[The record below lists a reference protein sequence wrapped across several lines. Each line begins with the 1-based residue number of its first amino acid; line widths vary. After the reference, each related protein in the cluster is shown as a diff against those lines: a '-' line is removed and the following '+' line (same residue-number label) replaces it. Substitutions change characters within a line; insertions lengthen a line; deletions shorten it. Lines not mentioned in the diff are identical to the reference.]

1 MVWCR
6 LERVDGQE
14 LHAVTLEWEPCRYG
28 RGDLVLIL
36 RPEEVE
42 GLLTMAESVRAVEHA
57 FADWGK
63 YPEINFT
70 RRRLHFGAARLCSM
84 PAMLPSGEKSG
95 LRIQSEILAVSGG
108 VQLYPS
114 RSPLI
119 DVLFDTRT
127 ALPVAMILSSP
138 QRGMT
143 KDGMPLRTSDL
154 MTALISAVGTK
165 WMSRADATELVLLG
179 SGKQA
184 RNHLIA
190 MTAIRSFKRV
200 NVFSP
205 TRERREQFAGEM
217 SAALHLDVVSVNEPK
232 GVIERADIVLA
243 ATNTNVPVF
252 SGPWLREGTHVTSIV
267 GSNVGMVQAGV
278 IAQKR
283 RELDDETLARATII
297 GIASR
302 ALAEQD
308 EQGDVFEQARSGLIS
323 WDKVVELKEIVAG
336 HANGRQNAV
345 DITVFKNNGGQG
357 IAELAIAD
365 LILTKAREK
374 KLGIEVSWGEGY

>member
-1 MVWCR
+1 M
-6 LERVDGQE
+6 
-14 LHAVTLEWEPCRYG
+14 
-28 RGDLVLIL
+28 LIL

-42 GLLTMAESVRAVEHA
+42 GLLSMAEAVDAVEKA

-63 YPEINFT
+63 YPEINLT
-70 RRRLHFGAARLCSM
+70 RRRLHFGDVRLNTM
-84 PAMLPSGEKSG
+84 PAALPSRDKIG

-108 VQLYPS
+108 VQTYPS
-114 RSPLI
+114 RSPLV
-119 DVLFDTRT
+119 DVLFDTRS
-127 ALPVAMILSSP
+127 ALPVAMILSST
-138 QRGMT
+138 QRGRT
-143 KDGMPLRTSDL
+143 KDGIPLRTSDL
-154 MTALISAVGTK
+154 MTASISAVGTK
-165 WMSRADATELVLLG
+165 WLSRTDAAELVLLG
-179 SGKQA
+179 AGKQA

-190 MTAIRSFKRV
+190 MAAICRLKRV
-200 NVFSP
+200 NVYSP
-205 TRERREQFAGEM
+205 TRARREQFAVGM
-217 SAALHLDVVSVNEPK
+217 SGTLGLNVAPVNEPK

-252 SGPWLREGTHVTSIV
+252 DGAWLRAGTHVTSIV

-283 RELDDETLARATII
+283 RELDDETLTRAAII

-308 EQGDVFEQARSGLIS
+308 QQGDIYEQVQSGLIS
-323 WDKVVELKEIVAG
+323 WDKVIDLSEIVAG
-336 HANGRQNAV
+336 HTNGRRNDA

-365 LILTKAREK
+365 LILARAREK
-374 KLGIEVSWGEGY
+374 KLGIEVTWGEGY

>member
-1 MVWCR
+1 M
-6 LERVDGQE
+6 
-14 LHAVTLEWEPCRYG
+14 
-28 RGDLVLIL
+28 LIL

-42 GLLTMAESVRAVEHA
+42 GLLSMAEAVDAVEKA

-63 YPEINFT
+63 YPEINLT
-70 RRRLHFGAARLCSM
+70 RRRLHFGDARLNTM
-84 PAMLPSGEKSG
+84 PAALPSRDKIG

-114 RSPLI
+114 RSPLV

-127 ALPVAMILSSP
+127 ALPVAMILSST
-138 QRGMT
+138 QRGRT
-143 KDGMPLRTSDL
+143 KDGIPLRTSDL
-154 MTALISAVGTK
+154 MTASISAVGTK
-165 WMSRADATELVLLG
+165 WMSRADANELVLLG

-190 MTAIRSFKRV
+190 MAAIRSLKRV

-217 SAALHLDVVSVNEPK
+217 SATLDLDVVPVNEPK
-232 GVIERADIVLA
+232 SVIERADIVLA

-252 SGPWLREGTHVTSIV
+252 NGAWLREGTHVTSIV

-278 IAQKR
+278 ITQTR
-283 RELDDETLARATII
+283 RELNDETLMRAAII

-302 ALAEQD
+302 SLAEQD
-308 EQGDVFEQARSGLIS
+308 QQGDIYEQVQSGLIS
-323 WDKVVELKEIVAG
+323 WDKVIELREIVAG
-336 HANGRQNAV
+336 HTSGRQNAA

-365 LILTKAREK
+365 LILTRAREK
-374 KLGIEVSWGEGY
+374 KLGIEVSWGKGY